1 MLARVIHLTVASPA
15 LSFTLMPRRTK
26 LPEFAAPVA
35 RPQALTPQEI
45 VRELDRYVI
54 GQDAAKKAVA
64 IALRNRWRRSQVP
77 AELRDEIM
85 PNNIILIGPTGV
97 GKTEIA
103 RRLAR
108 LAEAP
113 FVKVE
118 ASKFTEVGYVG
129 RDVDSMI
136 RDLME
141 IGVNMVRAERMQAVM
156 KRAEEL
162 AEERMLDILLA
173 HPTRSAEGKEAAA
186 ATREQNR
193 IRLRAG
199 ELDGRTIE
207 IESVSHF
214 VPFSEML
221 SQMGGE
227 EMAIEV
233 QEVMS
238 AALPKRTKKRKLTVG
253 EARRLLP
260 QEEAQKLIDMDEVIA
275 VARQRTEMSGIVF
288 IDEIDKIVA
297 AAPSTSGPDVSRE
310 GVQRDLLPVV
320 EGSNVLTKY
329 GMIRTDHV
337 LFIAAGAF
345 HKVKPADMIPEFQG
359 RFPIR
364 VELKPL
370 SGDDLRRILTE
381 PENSLARQYTAL
393 LGSEGVKLTITK
405 DAVNEIAAIAER
417 VNSETEN
424 IGARR
429 LHTVMTA
436 LLDDILFRLPDPAVT
451 AQTVTATY
459 VRDKLKN
466 IVENKDLSRYIL

>member
-1 MLARVIHLTVASPA
+1 
-15 LSFTLMPRRTK
+15 MPRKTK
-26 LPEFAAPVA
+26 TTEPAAPVPQA
-35 RPQALTPQEI
+35 AQALTPQEI

-64 IALRNRWRRSQVP
+64 IALRNRWRRNQVP
-77 AELRDEIM
+77 EQLRDEIM

-108 LAEAP
+108 LAQAP

-141 IGVNMVRAERMQAVM
+141 IGVNMVKAERMQAVM
-156 KRAEEL
+156 KRAEEVT
-162 AEERMLDILLA
+162 EERILDLLMA
-173 HPTRSAEGKEAAA
+173 DPRLAARDPGETVGA
-186 ATREQNR
+186 ARD
-193 IRLRAG
+193 RLRA
-199 ELDGRTIE
+199 LYRDGVFDKRSIE
-207 IESVSHF
+207 IEYTSQF
-214 VPFSEML
+214 TPFSEML

-227 EMAIEV
+227 EMAIEL
-233 QEVMS
+233 QGLMS
-238 AALPKRTKKRKLTVG
+238 AALPKHTKKRKLTVG
-253 EARRLLP
+253 EAKRLLP

-275 VARQRTEMSGIVF
+275 EARQRTEMSGIVF
-288 IDEIDKIVA
+288 IDEIDKIVTT
-297 AAPSTSGPDVSRE
+297 APSTSGPDVSRE

-320 EGSNVLTKY
+320 EGSSVLTKY
-329 GMIRTDHV
+329 GMLRTDHI

-345 HKVKPADMIPEFQG
+345 HKVKPSDMIPEFQG

-364 VELKPL
+364 VGLQPL
-370 SGDDLRRILTE
+370 SGADLRRILTE

-393 LGSEGVKLTITK
+393 LASEGVKLTITR

-436 LLDDILFRLPDPAVT
+436 LLDDILFRLPDPQVT
-451 AQTVTATY
+451 VQTVTAAY
-459 VRDKLKN
+459 VRNKLKN

>member
-1 MLARVIHLTVASPA
+1 
-15 LSFTLMPRRTK
+15 MPRRTK
-26 LPEFAAPVA
+26 PADTPDPTPQPQTA
-35 RPQALTPQEI
+35 QALTPQEI

-54 GQDAAKKAVA
+54 GQDKAKKAVA
-64 IALRNRWRRSQVP
+64 IALRNRWRRNQVP
-77 AELRDEIM
+77 EQLRDEIM

-103 RRLAR
+103 RRLAK
-108 LAEAP
+108 LAQAP

-141 IGVNMVRAERMQAVM
+141 IGVNIVKAERMQAVM
-156 KRAEEL
+156 KRAEEMT
-162 AEERMLDILLA
+162 EERILDSLTARPAKPAL
-173 HPTRSAEGKEAAA
+173 SEAEGTPAGVEPAAA
-186 ATREQNR
+186 ARE
-193 IRLRAG
+193 RLRVQLRVG
-199 ELDGRTIE
+199 ELDHRTIE
-207 IESVSHF
+207 TDSISQF
-214 VPFSEML
+214 TPFSEML

-227 EMAIEV
+227 EMAIEL
-233 QEVMS
+233 QGLMS
-238 AALPKRTKKRKLTVG
+238 ATLPKRTKKRKLSVG

-275 VARQRTEMSGIVF
+275 EARQRTEMSGIVF
-288 IDEIDKIVA
+288 IDEIDKIVTT
-297 AAPSTSGPDVSRE
+297 APSTSGPDVSRE

-320 EGSNVLTKY
+320 EGSSVLTKY
-329 GMIRTDHV
+329 GMLRTDHI

-345 HKVKPADMIPEFQG
+345 HKVKPSDMIPEFQG

-370 SGDDLRRILTE
+370 SGTDLRRILTE

-393 LGSEGVKLTITK
+393 LASEGVKLTITP

-436 LLDDILFRLPDPAVT
+436 LLDDILFRLPDPEVT

-459 VRDKLKN
+459 VRNKLKN

>member
-1 MLARVIHLTVASPA
+1 
-15 LSFTLMPRRTK
+15 MPRRTK
-26 LPEFAAPVA
+26 PAEHAALAPQPQA
-35 RPQALTPQEI
+35 AQALTPQEI

-54 GQDAAKKAVA
+54 GQDKAKKAVA
-64 IALRNRWRRSQVP
+64 IALRNRWRRNQVP
-77 AELRDEIM
+77 EQLREEIM

-103 RRLAR
+103 RRLAK
-108 LAEAP
+108 LAQAP

-141 IGVNMVRAERMQAVM
+141 IGVNIVKAERMQAVM
-156 KRAEEL
+156 KRAEEMT
-162 AEERMLDILLA
+162 EERILDSLTA
-173 HPTRSAEGKEAAA
+173 RPAKTPAGAEPAAA
-186 ATREQNR
+186 ARE
-193 IRLRAG
+193 RLRVRLRTG
-199 ELDGRTIE
+199 ELDHRTIE
-207 IESVSHF
+207 TDSISQF
-214 VPFSEML
+214 TPFSEML
-221 SQMGGE
+221 TQMGGE
-227 EMAIEV
+227 EMAIEL
-233 QEVMS
+233 QGLMS
-238 AALPKRTKKRKLTVG
+238 ATLPKRTKKRKLTVG

-275 VARQRTEMSGIVF
+275 EARQRTEMSGIVF
-288 IDEIDKIVA
+288 IDEIDKIVTT
-297 AAPSTSGPDVSRE
+297 APSTSGPDVSRE

-320 EGSNVLTKY
+320 EGSSVLTKY
-329 GMIRTDHV
+329 GMLRTDHI

-345 HKVKPADMIPEFQG
+345 HKVKPSDMIPEFQG

-370 SGDDLRRILTE
+370 SGTDLRRILTE

-393 LGSEGVKLTITK
+393 LASEGVKLTITP

-436 LLDDILFRLPDPAVT
+436 LLDDILFRLPDPEVT
-451 AQTVTATY
+451 AQAVTATY

-466 IVENKDLSRYIL
+466 IVANKDLSRYIL

>member
-1 MLARVIHLTVASPA
+1 
-15 LSFTLMPRRTK
+15 MPRRTRSTD
-26 LPEFAAPVA
+26 LPPPAP

-45 VRELDRYVI
+45 VHELDRYVI
-54 GQDAAKKAVA
+54 GQDKAKKAVA
-64 IALRNRWRRSQVP
+64 IALRNRWRRNQVP
-77 AELRDEIM
+77 EQLREEIL

-108 LAEAP
+108 LAQAP

-141 IGVNMVRAERMQAVM
+141 IGVNIVKAERMQAVM
-156 KRAEEL
+156 RQAEAL
-162 AEERMLDILLA
+162 AEERILDILIARQSKA
-173 HPTRSAEGKEAAA
+173 HEGREA
-186 ATREQNR
+186 RER
-193 IRLRAG
+193 LRAHLRAG
-199 ELDGRTIE
+199 ELDQQIIE
-207 IESVSHF
+207 TEATTHF
-214 VPFSEML
+214 MPFSEML

-238 AALPKRTKKRKLTVG
+238 AAMPKRTKKRKLTVA

-275 VARQRTEMSGIVF
+275 EAHQRTEKTGIVF

-297 AAPSTSGPDVSRE
+297 ATPSTSGPDVSRE

-320 EGSNVLTKY
+320 EGSSVLTKY
-329 GMIRTDHV
+329 GMLRTDHI

-364 VELKPL
+364 VELQPL
-370 SGDDLRRILTE
+370 SGNDLRRILTE
-381 PENSLARQYTAL
+381 PENALVRQYTAL
-393 LGSEGVKLTITK
+393 LASEGVRLTITR
-405 DAVNEIAAIAER
+405 DAIDEIAAIAER
-417 VNSETEN
+417 VNNETEN

-436 LLDDILFRLPDPAVT
+436 LLDDILFRLPDPKVT

-459 VRDKLKN
+459 VRSKLKN

>member
-1 MLARVIHLTVASPA
+1 
-15 LSFTLMPRRTK
+15 MPRRTK
-26 LPEFAAPVA
+26 PTETVVPVPKPQSA
-35 RPQALTPQEI
+35 QALTPQEI

-64 IALRNRWRRSQVP
+64 IALRNRWRRNQVP
-77 AELRDEIM
+77 EQLRDEIM

-103 RRLAR
+103 RRLAK
-108 LAEAP
+108 LAQAP

-141 IGVNMVRAERMQAVM
+141 IGVNMVKAERMQAVM
-156 KRAEEL
+156 RRAEEL
-162 AEERMLDILLA
+162 AEERIIDSLTPRPA
-173 HPTRSAEGKEAAA
+173 KTPEGAEPATEA
-186 ATREQNR
+186 RER
-193 IRLRAG
+193 LRVHLRAG
-199 ELDGRTIE
+199 ELDQRTIE
-207 IESVSHF
+207 VESVTQF
-214 VPFSEML
+214 TPFSELL

-233 QEVMS
+233 QEAMS
-238 AALPKRTKKRKLTVG
+238 ATLPKRTKKRKLTVG
-253 EARRLLP
+253 EAKRVLP
-260 QEEAQKLIDMDEVIA
+260 QEETQKLIDMDEVIA
-275 VARQRTEMSGIVF
+275 EARQRTEKTGIVF

-297 AAPSTSGPDVSRE
+297 ATPSTSGPDVSRE
-310 GVQRDLLPVV
+310 GVQRDLLPVI
-320 EGSNVLTKY
+320 EGSSVLTKY
-329 GMIRTDHV
+329 GMLRTDHI

-345 HKVKPADMIPEFQG
+345 HKVKPSDMVPEFQG

-370 SGDDLRRILTE
+370 SGADLRRILAE

-393 LGSEGVKLTITK
+393 LASEGVKLTITK

-417 VNSETEN
+417 VNDETEN

-436 LLDDILFRLPDPAVT
+436 LLEDILFRLPDPEVT

-459 VRDKLKN
+459 VRNKLKN

>member
-1 MLARVIHLTVASPA
+1 
-15 LSFTLMPRRTK
+15 MPRRTK
-26 LPEFAAPVA
+26 LTAAAVPVPKPQA
-35 RPQALTPQEI
+35 AQALTPQEI
-45 VRELDRYVI
+45 VRELDRYVV
-54 GQDAAKKAVA
+54 GQDKAKKAVA
-64 IALRNRWRRSQVP
+64 IALRNRWRRNQVP
-77 AELRDEIM
+77 DQLRDEIM

-108 LAEAP
+108 LAQAP

-136 RDLME
+136 RDLMG
-141 IGVNMVRAERMQAVM
+141 IGVSMVKTERMQAVM

-162 AEERMLDILLA
+162 AEERIIDLLMPA
-173 HPTRSAEGKEAAA
+173 PAKPPDSTETSAAA
-186 ATREQNR
+186 RER
-193 IRLRAG
+193 LRVHLRAG
-199 ELDGRTIE
+199 ELDRRTIE
-207 IESVSHF
+207 VESAVRST
-214 VPFSEML
+214 PFSEML

-227 EMAIEV
+227 EMAIEL
-233 QEVMS
+233 QEAMS
-238 AALPKRTKKRKLTVG
+238 AALPKHTKKRKLTVA
-253 EARRLLP
+253 EAKRLLP
-260 QEEAQKLIDMDEVIA
+260 QEEAQKLVDMDEVIA
-275 VARQRTEMSGIVF
+275 EARQRTEKTGIVF
-288 IDEIDKIVA
+288 IDEIDKVIA
-297 AAPSTSGPDVSRE
+297 ATPSTSGPDVSRE
-310 GVQRDLLPVV
+310 GVQRDLLPVI
-320 EGSNVLTKY
+320 EGSSVLTKY
-329 GMIRTDHV
+329 GMLRTDHI

-345 HKVKPADMIPEFQG
+345 HKVKPSDMIPEFQG

-370 SGDDLRRILTE
+370 SGADLRRILTE

-393 LGSEGVKLTITK
+393 LASEGVKLTITK

-436 LLDDILFRLPDPAVT
+436 LLDDILFRLPDPEVT

>member
-1 MLARVIHLTVASPA
+1 
-15 LSFTLMPRRTK
+15 MPRKTK
-26 LPEFAAPVA
+26 SAEPIASSS
-35 RPQALTPQEI
+35 RPQALTPREI

-54 GQDAAKKAVA
+54 GQEAAKKAVA

-77 AELRDEIM
+77 EQLRDEIM

-108 LAEAP
+108 LAQAP

-141 IGVNMVRAERMQAVM
+141 IGVNMVKAERMQLVIGRAV
-156 KRAEEL
+156 EL
-162 AEERMLDILLA
+162 AEERILDSLSPRPA
-173 HPTRSAEGKEAAA
+173 RPPEGAGPAAEA
-186 ATREQNR
+186 REQLR
-193 IRLRAG
+193 VSLRAG
-199 ELDGRTIE
+199 ELDQRAVE
-207 IESVSHF
+207 VESVSQF
-214 VPFSEML
+214 MPFSEML

-233 QEVMS
+233 QGLMS
-238 AALPKRTKKRKLTVG
+238 ATMPKRTKKRKLTVA

-275 VARQRTEMSGIVF
+275 EARQRTEKSGIVF

-297 AAPSTSGPDVSRE
+297 ATPSTSGPDVSRE
-310 GVQRDLLPVV
+310 GVQRDLLPVI
-320 EGSNVLTKY
+320 EGSSVLTKY
-329 GMIRTDHV
+329 GMLRTDHV

-345 HKVKPADMIPEFQG
+345 HKVKPSDMIPEFQG

-370 SGDDLRRILTE
+370 SGADLRRILTE
-381 PENSLARQYTAL
+381 PENSLVRQYTAL
-393 LGSEGVKLTITK
+393 LASEGVRLTITK
-405 DAVNEIAAIAER
+405 DAVDEIAEIAER
-417 VNSETEN
+417 VNSDTEN

-436 LLDDILFRLPDPAVT
+436 LLEDILFRLPDPEVT
-451 AQTVTATY
+451 AQTVTAAY
-459 VRDKLKN
+459 VRNKLKN

>member
-1 MLARVIHLTVASPA
+1 
-15 LSFTLMPRRTK
+15 MPRKMK
-26 LPEFAAPVA
+26 LTQLAPPA
-35 RPQALTPQEI
+35 PQPQALTPQEI

-54 GQDAAKKAVA
+54 GQDKAKKAVA
-64 IALRNRWRRSQVP
+64 IALRNRWRRNQVP
-77 AELRDEIM
+77 EQLREEIM

-103 RRLAR
+103 RRLAK
-108 LAEAP
+108 LAQAP

-141 IGVNMVRAERMQAVM
+141 IGVNIVKAERMQAVM
-156 KRAEEL
+156 KRAEEMT
-162 AEERMLDILLA
+162 EERILDNLTARPPKTPNGIE
-173 HPTRSAEGKEAAA
+173 PAAA
-186 ATREQNR
+186 VRERLRVQ
-193 IRLRAG
+193 LRAG
-199 ELDGRTIE
+199 EFDHRTIE
-207 IESVSHF
+207 TDSISQF
-214 VPFSEML
+214 TPFSEML

-227 EMAIEV
+227 EMAIEL
-233 QEVMS
+233 QGLMS
-238 AALPKRTKKRKLTVG
+238 ATMPKRTKKRKLTVG

-275 VARQRTEMSGIVF
+275 EARQRTEMSGIVF
-288 IDEIDKIVA
+288 IDEIDKIVTT
-297 AAPSTSGPDVSRE
+297 APSTSGPDVSRE

-320 EGSNVLTKY
+320 EGSSVLTKY
-329 GMIRTDHV
+329 GMLRTDHI

-345 HKVKPADMIPEFQG
+345 HKVKPSDMIPEFQG

-370 SGDDLRRILTE
+370 SGTDLRRILTE

-393 LGSEGVKLTITK
+393 LASEGVKLTIK
-405 DAVNEIAAIAER
+405 SDAVDEIAAIAER

-436 LLDDILFRLPDPAVT
+436 LLDDILFRLPDPEVT
-451 AQTVTATY
+451 AQTVTADY

>member
-1 MLARVIHLTVASPA
+1 
-15 LSFTLMPRRTK
+15 MPRKTK
-26 LPEFAAPVA
+26 PTEPVAPVPQPHPA
-35 RPQALTPQEI
+35 QALTPQEI

-64 IALRNRWRRSQVP
+64 IALRNRWRRNQVP
-77 AELRDEIM
+77 EQLRDEIM

-108 LAEAP
+108 LAQAP

-141 IGVNMVRAERMQAVM
+141 IGVNMVKAERMQAVM
-156 KRAEEL
+156 KQAEEM
-162 AEERMLDILLA
+162 AEERILDLLMA
-173 HPTRSAEGKEAAA
+173 DPRLGARDPGETVAAA
-186 ATREQNR
+186 RD
-193 IRLRAG
+193 RLRTLYRAG
-199 ELDGRTIE
+199 VFDKRSIE
-207 IESVSHF
+207 TESTSQF
-214 VPFSEML
+214 SPFSEML
-221 SQMGGE
+221 SQLGGE
-227 EMAIEV
+227 EMAIEL
-233 QEVMS
+233 QDVMS
-238 AALPKRTKKRKLTVG
+238 AALPKHTKKRKLTVA
-253 EARRLLP
+253 EAKRMLP

-275 VARQRTEMSGIVF
+275 EARQRTEMSGIVF

-297 AAPSTSGPDVSRE
+297 NAPSTSGPDVSRE

-320 EGSNVLTKY
+320 EGSSVLTKY
-329 GMIRTDHV
+329 GMLRTDHI

-345 HKVKPADMIPEFQG
+345 HKVKPSDMIPEFQG

-364 VELKPL
+364 VELQPL
-370 SGDDLRRILTE
+370 TGTDLRRILTE

-393 LGSEGVKLTITK
+393 LASEGVKLTITK

-417 VNSETEN
+417 VNGETEN

-451 AQTVTATY
+451 AQTVTAAY

>member
-1 MLARVIHLTVASPA
+1 
-15 LSFTLMPRRTK
+15 MPRRTK
-26 LPEFAAPVA
+26 PTDQPVAAPLPQAA
-35 RPQALTPQEI
+35 RALTPQEI

-64 IALRNRWRRSQVP
+64 IALRNRWRRNQVP
-77 AELRDEIM
+77 EQLREEIM

-108 LAEAP
+108 LAQAP

-141 IGVNMVRAERMQAVM
+141 IGVSMVKGERMQLVMERAV
-156 KRAEEL
+156 EL
-162 AEERMLDILLA
+162 AEERILDCLA
-173 HPTRSAEGKEAAA
+173 PRPARPALSKAEVTPEVNESAAEA
-186 ATREQNR
+186 RER
-193 IRLRAG
+193 LRVHLRAG
-199 ELDGRTIE
+199 ELDQRTIE
-207 IESVSHF
+207 TESVSQF
-214 VPFSEML
+214 TPFSEML

-238 AALPKRTKKRKLTVG
+238 AALPKRTKKRKLSVG

-275 VARQRTEMSGIVF
+275 EARQRTEKSGIVF

-297 AAPSTSGPDVSRE
+297 ATPSTSGPDVSRE

-320 EGSNVLTKY
+320 EGSSVLTKY
-329 GMIRTDHV
+329 GMLRTDHI

-345 HKVKPADMIPEFQG
+345 HKVKPSDMIPEFQG

-370 SGDDLRRILTE
+370 SGTDLRRILTE

-393 LGSEGVKLTITK
+393 LASEGVKLTITR
-405 DAVNEIAAIAER
+405 DAVDEIAAIAER

-436 LLDDILFRLPDPAVT
+436 LLDDILFRLPDPEVT
-451 AQTVTATY
+451 AQTVTAAY
-459 VRDKLKN
+459 VRNKLKN

>member
-1 MLARVIHLTVASPA
+1 
-15 LSFTLMPRRTK
+15 MPRKTK
-26 LPEFAAPVA
+26 LTHPSAPA
-35 RPQALTPQEI
+35 PQALTPQEI

-54 GQDAAKKAVA
+54 GQGAAKKAVA
-64 IALRNRWRRSQVP
+64 IALRNRWRRNQVP
-77 AELRDEIM
+77 EQLRDEIM

-103 RRLAR
+103 RRLAK
-108 LAEAP
+108 LAQAP

-141 IGVNMVRAERMQAVM
+141 IGVGMVKAERMQAVM
-156 KRAEEL
+156 KRAEDL
-162 AEERMLDILLA
+162 TEERILDSLNA
-173 HPTRSAEGKEAAA
+173 RPAKTPDGAETAAA
-186 ATREQNR
+186 ARERLRVQ
-193 IRLRAG
+193 LRAG
-199 ELDGRTIE
+199 EFDHRTIE
-207 IESVSHF
+207 TDSVSQF
-214 VPFSEML
+214 TPFSEML

-227 EMAIEV
+227 EMAIEL
-233 QEVMS
+233 QGLMS
-238 AALPKRTKKRKLTVG
+238 ATMPKRTKKRKLTVG

-275 VARQRTEMSGIVF
+275 EARQRTEMSGIVF
-288 IDEIDKIVA
+288 IDETDKIVTT
-297 AAPSTSGPDVSRE
+297 APSTSGPDVSRE

-320 EGSNVLTKY
+320 EGSSVLTKY
-329 GMIRTDHV
+329 GMLRTDHI

-345 HKVKPADMIPEFQG
+345 HKVKPSDMIPEFQG

-370 SGDDLRRILTE
+370 SGADLRRILTE

-393 LGSEGVKLTITK
+393 LASEGVRLTITP

-436 LLDDILFRLPDPAVT
+436 LLDDILFRLPDPEVT

>member
-1 MLARVIHLTVASPA
+1 
-15 LSFTLMPRRTK
+15 MPRKTK
-26 LPEFAAPVA
+26 PTEPVA
-35 RPQALTPQEI
+35 AVPQPPPAQALTPQEI

-64 IALRNRWRRSQVP
+64 IALRNRWRRNQVP
-77 AELRDEIM
+77 EQLRDEIM

-108 LAEAP
+108 LAQAP

-141 IGVNMVRAERMQAVM
+141 IGVNMVKAERMQVVM
-156 KRAEEL
+156 ERAAAL
-162 AEERMLDILLA
+162 VEERILDSLTPRPA
-173 HPTRSAEGKEAAA
+173 KTTDGTEPADTA
-186 ATREQNR
+186 REKLR
-193 IRLRAG
+193 VHLRAG
-199 ELDGRTIE
+199 ELDQRTIE
-207 IESVSHF
+207 TESISQF
-214 VPFSEML
+214 SPFSEML

-227 EMAIEV
+227 EMAIEL
-233 QEVMS
+233 QGLMS
-238 AALPKRTKKRKLTVG
+238 ATLPKRTKKRKLTVG
-253 EARRLLP
+253 EAKRLLP
-260 QEEAQKLIDMDEVIA
+260 HEEAQKLIDMDEVIA
-275 VARQRTEMSGIVF
+275 EARQRTEMSGIVF
-288 IDEIDKIVA
+288 IDEIDKIVTT
-297 AAPSTSGPDVSRE
+297 APSTSGPDVSRE

-320 EGSNVLTKY
+320 EGSSVLTKY
-329 GMIRTDHV
+329 GMLRTDHI

-345 HKVKPADMIPEFQG
+345 HKVKPSDMIPEFQG

-370 SGDDLRRILTE
+370 TGTDLRRILTE

-393 LGSEGVKLTITK
+393 LASEGVKLTITK

-436 LLDDILFRLPDPAVT
+436 LLDDILFRLPDPTVT
-451 AQTVTATY
+451 AQTVTAAY

>member
-1 MLARVIHLTVASPA
+1 
-15 LSFTLMPRRTK
+15 MPRKTK
-26 LPEFAAPVA
+26 PIEPVA
-35 RPQALTPQEI
+35 ALPQVQPAQALTPQEI

-64 IALRNRWRRSQVP
+64 IALRNRWRRNQVP
-77 AELRDEIM
+77 EQLRDEIM

-108 LAEAP
+108 LAQAP

-141 IGVNMVRAERMQAVM
+141 IGVNLVKAERMQTVM
-156 KRAEEL
+156 KRAEEMT
-162 AEERMLDILLA
+162 EEHILDLLMA
-173 HPTRSAEGKEAAA
+173 DPRLGARDAGETVAAA
-186 ATREQNR
+186 RA
-193 IRLRAG
+193 RLRT
-199 ELDGRTIE
+199 LYRTGVFDQQSIE
-207 IESVSHF
+207 TESTSQF
-214 VPFSEML
+214 TPFSEML

-227 EMAIEV
+227 EMAIEL
-233 QEVMS
+233 QGLMS
-238 AALPKRTKKRKLTVG
+238 ATLPKHTKKRKLTVG
-253 EARRLLP
+253 EAKRMMP

-275 VARQRTEMSGIVF
+275 EARQRTEMSGIVF
-288 IDEIDKIVA
+288 IDEIDKIVTT
-297 AAPSTSGPDVSRE
+297 APSTSGPDVSRE

-320 EGSNVLTKY
+320 EGSSVLTKY
-329 GMIRTDHV
+329 GMLRTDHI

-345 HKVKPADMIPEFQG
+345 HKVKPSDMIPEFQG

-364 VELKPL
+364 VGLQPL
-370 SGDDLRRILTE
+370 TGTDLRRILTE
-381 PENSLARQYTAL
+381 PENSLTRQYTAL
-393 LGSEGVKLTITK
+393 LASEGVKLTITK

-436 LLDDILFRLPDPAVT
+436 LLDDILFRLPDPSVT
-451 AQTVTATY
+451 AQTVTAAY

>member
-1 MLARVIHLTVASPA
+1 
-15 LSFTLMPRRTK
+15 MPRNIK
-26 LPEFAAPVA
+26 PAEPKSAAPRQA
-35 RPQALTPQEI
+35 QALTPQEI

-54 GQDAAKKAVA
+54 GQDKAKKAVA
-64 IALRNRWRRSQVP
+64 IALRNRWRRNQVP
-77 AELRDEIM
+77 EQLRDEIM

-103 RRLAR
+103 RRLAK
-108 LAEAP
+108 LAQAP

-141 IGVNMVRAERMQAVM
+141 IGVNMVKAERMQAVM
-156 KRAEEL
+156 KQAEEM
-162 AEERMLDILLA
+162 AEERILDILA
-173 HPTRSAEGKEAAA
+173 GGQSKTTEEEQTRTAS
-186 ATREQNR
+186 REKLR
-193 IRLRAG
+193 VHLRAG
-199 ELDGRTIE
+199 ELDQQTIE
-207 IESVSHF
+207 TESTSQF
-214 VPFSEML
+214 TPFSEML

-253 EARRLLP
+253 EAKRLLP

-275 VARQRTEMSGIVF
+275 EARQRTQKTGIVF

-297 AAPSTSGPDVSRE
+297 TAPSTSGPDVSRE

-320 EGSNVLTKY
+320 EGSSVLTKY
-329 GMIRTDHV
+329 GMLRTDHI

-345 HKVKPADMIPEFQG
+345 SKVKPSDMIPEFQG

-364 VELKPL
+364 VELQPL
-370 SGDDLRRILTE
+370 SGADLRRILTE

-393 LGSEGVKLTITK
+393 LASEGVKLTITK
-405 DAVNEIAAIAER
+405 EAVNEIAAIAER
-417 VNSETEN
+417 VNGETEN

-436 LLDDILFRLPDPAVT
+436 LLDDILFRLPDPSVT
-451 AQTVTATY
+451 TQTVTAAY

>member
-1 MLARVIHLTVASPA
+1 
-15 LSFTLMPRRTK
+15 MPRKTK
-26 LPEFAAPVA
+26 PTGSAAPA
-35 RPQALTPQEI
+35 PPPQAPRALTPREI

-54 GQDAAKKAVA
+54 GQEAAKKAVA
-64 IALRNRWRRSQVP
+64 IALRNRWRRNQVP
-77 AELRDEIM
+77 EELRDEIM

-108 LAEAP
+108 LAQAP

-141 IGVNMVRAERMQAVM
+141 IGVNMVRAEKMQAVM
-156 KRAEEL
+156 ERAEEL
-162 AEERMLDILLA
+162 AEERIVDLL
-173 HPTRSAEGKEAAA
+173 PGRPKTPESTESAAA
-186 ATREQNR
+186 ARER
-193 IRLRAG
+193 LRVRLRAG
-199 ELDGRTIE
+199 ELDHETVE

-214 VPFSEML
+214 MPFSEML

-227 EMAIEV
+227 EMAIEI
-233 QEVMS
+233 QGLMS
-238 AALPKRTKKRKLTVG
+238 ATMPKRTKKRKLTVA
-253 EARRLLP
+253 EARRVLP

-275 VARQRTEMSGIVF
+275 EARQRTEKSGIVF

-297 AAPSTSGPDVSRE
+297 ATPSTTGPDVSRE
-310 GVQRDLLPVV
+310 GVQRDLLPVI

-329 GMIRTDHV
+329 GMLHTDHI

-345 HKVKPADMIPEFQG
+345 HKVKPSDMIPEFQG

-370 SGDDLRRILTE
+370 TGTDLRRILTE
-381 PENSLARQYTAL
+381 PENSLVRQYTAL
-393 LGSEGVKLTITK
+393 LASEGVKLTISK
-405 DAVNEIAAIAER
+405 DAVDEIAAIAER

-436 LLDDILFRLPDPAVT
+436 LLDDILFRLPDPQVT
-451 AQTVTATY
+451 AQAVTATY
-459 VRDKLKN
+459 VRNKLKN

>member
-1 MLARVIHLTVASPA
+1 
-15 LSFTLMPRRTK
+15 MPRRTK
-26 LPEFAAPVA
+26 PTEPVTPPQ
-35 RPQALTPQEI
+35 PQALTPQEI

-54 GQDAAKKAVA
+54 GQDKAKKAVA

-77 AELRDEIM
+77 DELRDEIM

-108 LAEAP
+108 LAQAP

-141 IGVNMVRAERMQAVM
+141 IGVSMVKAERMQAVM

-162 AEERMLDILLA
+162 AEERIIDRLL
-173 HPTRSAEGKEAAA
+173 PQRPKSQESAEAAVA
-186 ATREQNR
+186 ARER
-193 IRLRAG
+193 LRVHLRAG
-199 ELDGRTIE
+199 ELDRQTIE
-207 IESVSHF
+207 VESASHF
-214 VPFSEML
+214 MPFSEML

-238 AALPKRTKKRKLTVG
+238 AAMPKRTKKRKLTVA
-253 EARRLLP
+253 EARRVLP

-275 VARQRTEMSGIVF
+275 EARERTEKNGIVF

-297 AAPSTSGPDVSRE
+297 TTPSSTGPDVSRE
-310 GVQRDLLPVV
+310 GVQRDLLPVI
-320 EGSNVLTKY
+320 EGSSVLTKY
-329 GMIRTDHV
+329 GMLRTDHI

-345 HKVKPADMIPEFQG
+345 HKVKPSDMIPEFQG

-370 SGDDLRRILTE
+370 TGADLRRILTE

-393 LGSEGVKLTITK
+393 LASEGVKLTVTK
-405 DAVNEIAAIAER
+405 DAVDEIAAIAER
-417 VNSETEN
+417 VNAETEN

-436 LLDDILFRLPDPAVT
+436 LLEDILFRLPDPEVT
-451 AQTVTATY
+451 TQTVTAAY
-459 VRDKLKN
+459 VRNKLKN

>member
-1 MLARVIHLTVASPA
+1 
-15 LSFTLMPRRTK
+15 MPRKTK
-26 LPEFAAPVA
+26 PTEPAAQPQPQPA
-35 RPQALTPQEI
+35 QALTPQEI

-64 IALRNRWRRSQVP
+64 IALRNRWRRNQVP
-77 AELRDEIM
+77 EQLRDEIM

-108 LAEAP
+108 LAQAP

-141 IGVNMVRAERMQAVM
+141 IGVNMVKAERMQTVM
-156 KRAEEL
+156 KQAEEMT
-162 AEERMLDILLA
+162 EERILDLLLA
-173 HPTRSAEGKEAAA
+173 DPRLGSRDPRETVSAA
-186 ATREQNR
+186 RE
-193 IRLRAG
+193 RLRGLYRAG
-199 ELDGRTIE
+199 VFDKQNVET
-207 IESVSHF
+207 ESASQF
-214 VPFSEML
+214 TPFSEML

-227 EMAIEV
+227 EMAIEL
-233 QEVMS
+233 QGLMS
-238 AALPKRTKKRKLTVG
+238 AAMPKRTKKRKLTVG
-253 EARRLLP
+253 EAKRLLP

-275 VARQRTEMSGIVF
+275 DARQRTEMSGIVF
-288 IDEIDKIVA
+288 IDEIDKIVTT
-297 AAPSTSGPDVSRE
+297 APSTSGPDVSRE

-320 EGSNVLTKY
+320 EGSSVLTKY
-329 GMIRTDHV
+329 GMLRTDHI

-345 HKVKPADMIPEFQG
+345 HKVKPSDMIPEFQG

-364 VELKPL
+364 VGLQPL
-370 SGDDLRRILTE
+370 SGTDLRRILTE
-381 PENSLARQYTAL
+381 PENSLTRQYTAL
-393 LGSEGVKLTITK
+393 LASEGVKLTITK

-451 AQTVTATY
+451 AQTVTAAY